1 MATEP
6 QEKEKTRSPA
16 GQIPGPEIAVPDEW
30 RYSIGANGL
39 ARGAYKLRGRGAEG
53 QWVMLAPLPY
63 VTEVIIKRDGQ
74 GEPSDHL
81 YRLTMDQASALSVL
95 CSRRDI
101 QRGNW
106 AAKLGVPLSLDD
118 RVIKAVGT
126 AILAVATDAPWME
139 SIPGWSENTL
149 HMPSA
154 KSAPSGYGVTVGT
167 EEDARSKWPRISE
180 LLAKPGCEKAA
191 LYVGAGLGGL
201 YVRRFDRKSAIWHA
215 CGRSSGGKTSSL
227 LCVSAL
233 FGPPEKVKQSW
244 GMAPVALTG
253 SLLKLGCLTA
263 PRDEIARVGRKTP
276 REFETLIFDITE
288 GGDRVRTHRET
299 GETYTNGSWYGYMP
313 STGNDSLLDMA
324 TDNPGLN
331 ARVIEL
337 KGPLTDSKETS
348 DKLVVLS
355 KQAAG
360 WPFKWLLDTMT
371 VEQAWKHIA
380 QAERDLGAETLD
392 GVPGRIA
399 AILAGGVAGA
409 AMLDEIVGT
418 DTVRP
423 AALLAAKAAL
433 GDLAAEAADVA
444 MEPSEKLLNS
454 ILEAMASEPGSFPSR
469 MVFTDSST
477 TPEAP
482 LRNVMGVWW
491 DEQVGDREQR
501 RIAVFSTKLKPI
513 AEAAGIV
520 SPRIALRDLRDDGV
534 LISEEHDSRKGLTQR
549 VNLGQRHGRIS
560 CYVFRQPT
568 EEEPKKAP
576 EVGPSQAVLDEDLAP
591 QPPAPH
597 HLRPEGTPADILP
610 TPPTGGT
617 APTAS
622 TGGTALTESTAPAA
636 QVVAPGA
643 STPAPPTGTVP
654 PARASHAS
662 NRKAVVLAEVR
673 AVTAGGLFDPATGIF
688 TPVEGPASTDIVALV
703 DLVAA
708 SAGSHDVTLV
718 VDDDVRARY
727 GLSGAR
733 PSLGKP
739 WHAAFLPLV
748 EAGWHQPR
756 KPGHRPRVQQ
766 TTSIEHPE
774 RHGHVR
780 ITVADWLKNTEFP
793 KGPKGDTAGAPEM
806 ALRLARYAELVGW
819 SFTGTAANTAIW
831 ALRGLLDATRKSF
844 IKMIPGS
851 SPEWPTWQAG
861 DSWSRTLTAEE
872 KADGF
877 VVGYDAV
884 KNYLPAYSQAIV
896 AGAELIHDT
905 DPIFDEKQAGLW
917 LMRVPEWPH
926 ALVPAP
932 VHEVPAGKLV
942 WVTTAIVKLYVE
954 VGINPDVVEAWI
966 APAVGFQ
973 GFRDFTAKLRD
984 GLKVVEAS
992 PEDADETAVRD
1003 AMKATYR
1010 TLHGKLR
1017 NDDQQ
1022 VIARP
1027 DWGYAVRDEAWTGVL
1042 RKVYRSAGVLGT
1054 VDAPRYPV
1062 AVDTDEVVY
1071 ATADPDPRASVPA
1084 GLKLAPEG
1092 QLPALGQFRPKT
1104 AMTAQE
1110 WEATR
1115 G

>member
-1 MATEP
+1 
-6 QEKEKTRSPA
+6 
-16 GQIPGPEIAVPDEW
+16 
-30 RYSIGANGL
+30 
-39 ARGAYKLRGRGAEG
+39 
-53 QWVMLAPLPY
+53 MLAPLPH

-81 YRLTMDQASALSVL
+81 YRLTMDPASALSVL

-139 SIPGWSENTL
+139 SIPGWSEKTL

-154 KSAPSGYGVTVGT
+154 KSAPSGYGITVGT
-167 EEDARSKWPRISE
+167 EEDAKAKWPRIAK
-180 LLAKPGCEKAA
+180 LLSRPGCEKAA

-244 GMAPVALTG
+244 GMAPVALTS

-263 PRDEIARVGRKTP
+263 PRDEIARIGRKTP
-276 REFETLIFDITE
+276 REFETMIFDITE

-348 DKLVVLS
+348 DKLVILS
-355 KQAAG
+355 KQSAG
-360 WPFKWLLDTMT
+360 WPFKWLLDTIS
-371 VEQAWKHIA
+371 VDQAWQHIA

-409 AMLDEIVGT
+409 AMLDEIAGT

-454 ILEAMASEPGSFPSR
+454 ILEAMASEPGSFPYR
-469 MVFTDSST
+469 GVFTDSNEI
-477 TPEAP
+477 PEAP
-482 LRNVMGVWW
+482 LRNILGVRYS
-491 DEQVGDREQR
+491 EQIGDREER

-520 SPRIALRDLRDDGV
+520 SPRIALRDLRDDGI
-534 LISEEHDSRKGLTQR
+534 LLSEEHDSRKGLTQR
-549 VNLGQRHGRIS
+549 VNLGSKHGRIS
-560 CYVFRQPT
+560 CYVFRQPP
-568 EEEPKKAP
+568 EDEPGKAP
-576 EVGPSQAVLDEDLAP
+576 EVGPSQAALDEALAP

-597 HLRPEGTPADILP
+597 HLRPEGTPADVIT
-610 TPPTGGT
+610 TPPTRGT
-617 APTAS
+617 APTALTGDTAL
-622 TGGTALTESTAPAA
+622 TGGTVPPVQDQAPDTSDAVPPTPQTAP
-636 QVVAPGA
+636 P
-643 STPAPPTGTVP
+643 TPQAAPPTGAVP
-654 PARASHAS
+654 PARAPHTAKP
-662 NRKAVVLAEVR
+662 RPVLGEIR
-673 AVTAGGLFDPATGIF
+673 AVTAGGLFDPAAGTF
-688 TPVEGPASTDIVALV
+688 TPLQGEAADDLVALV
-703 DLVAA
+703 DTAA
-708 SAGSHDVTLV
+708 RSARGHLTLV
-718 VDDDVRARY
+718 IDEDVRTRY
-727 GLSGAR
+727 GLSGDR
-733 PSLGKP
+733 PRLTKP
-739 WHAAFLPLV
+739 WHDGFLPLV
-748 EAGWHQPR
+748 KAGWHQPR
-756 KPGHRPRVQQ
+756 KPGERPRVQQ

-774 RHGHVR
+774 RNGHIR
-780 ITVADWLKNTEFP
+780 ITVAGWLRASEFP

-806 ALRLARYAELVGW
+806 ALRLARYAELTGW

-831 ALRGLLDATRKSF
+831 ALRGLLEDTSRTF
-844 IKMIPGS
+844 IKWIPDS
-851 SPEWPTWQAG
+851 REWPEWAAA
-861 DSWSRTLTAEE
+861 DSWSRPLTAAE
-872 KADGF
+872 KTGGF

-884 KNYLPAYSQAIV
+884 KNYLPAYAQAIV
-896 AGAELIHDT
+896 SGDVLEHKT
-905 DPIFDEKQAGLW
+905 GGVIFDEKMGGLW
-917 LMRVPEWPH
+917 LMPVPEWPH
-926 ALVPAP
+926 PMVPAP
-932 VHEVPAGKLV
+932 VHEVPPGKLV
-942 WVTTAIVKLYVE
+942 WVTTSVVKLYVE
-954 VGINPDVVEAWI
+954 VGISPEILEAWI
-966 APAVGFQ
+966 AKAHEFQ
-973 GFRDFTAKLRD
+973 GFELFTNRLRD
-984 GLKVVEAS
+984 GLKIVEAS

-1017 NDDQQ
+1017 NDDQW
-1022 VIARP
+1022 VVKRP
-1027 DWGYAVRDEAWTGVL
+1027 DWGYAVRDAAWTGVL
-1042 RKVYRSAGVLGT
+1042 RKVYRGAGILGK
-1054 VDAPRYPV
+1054 VDQPRYPL

-1071 ATADPDPRASVPA
+1071 ASTDPDPRASVPA

-1092 QLPALGQFRPKT
+1092 AMPALGQFRPKT

-1110 WEATR
+1110 WEETR